1 MGSLPVGSLITGA
14 DYHQESNTL
23 ALTGYKRGKKQYLYV
38 IDNFSLSAIADA
50 NINQYE
56 LDFKGAQIEAI
67 SIIDA
72 KNFWITSE
80 ETKTY
85 NAFLAKIELQ

>member
-1 MGSLPVGSLITGA
+1 MPLVVAILPGEINHIIMRVVGPIL
-14 DYHQESNTL
+14 
-23 ALTGYKRGKKQYLYV
+23 
-38 IDNFSLSAIADA
+38 
-50 NINQYE
+50 
-56 LDFKGAQIEAI
+56 GAQIEAI